1 VSSIYENRGAVESI
15 KNYLKTNQFA
25 DPAPLHNFYKEWFNL
40 VDLTD
45 RLWYAVEENHG
56 NWRWRSKL
64 FFGIMKYFIISV
76 WSRFVAYEWKEWID
90 FRFDLAD
97 QLTQINQ

>member
-1 VSSIYENRGAVESI
+1 MSSIYENRAVESI

-25 DPAPLHNFYKEWFNL
+25 DSAPLYNFYKEWFNL

-64 FFGIMKYFIISV
+64 FFEIMKYFIISV

-90 FRFDLAD
+90 F
-97 QLTQINQ
+97 